1 MGFCFARSLAGSIFV
16 TLVATIVVAVAS
28 AMAIA
33 VTVTFTVGAAAS
45 AGVAV
50 AVALFIGDFLGLV
63 AVVVNGC
70 NSMWLRLW
78 REGVEYSTRDCPG
91 G

>member
-33 VTVTFTVGAAAS
+33 VTVTFTAGAAAS
-45 AGVAV
+45 AAV

-70 NSMWLRLW
+70 NSM
-78 REGVEYSTRDCPG
+78 
-91 G
+91 